1 MKRKYI
7 ACRRVLVLTGSFEML
22 TVLTDTPGASF
33 LKKSNECLLFS
44 VEYGMMTKNFEYNSL
59 Q

>member
-7 ACRRVLVLTGSFEML
+7 ACRRVLFEKYP
-22 TVLTDTPGASF
+22 T
-33 LKKSNECLLFS
+33 ECLLFS
-44 VEYGMMTKNFEYNSL
+44 VGYGMMTKNFEYNYL

>member
-7 ACRRVLVLTGSFEML
+7 ACRRVL
-22 TVLTDTPGASF
+22 

-44 VEYGMMTKNFEYNSL
+44 VKYGMMTKNFEYNSL